1 MNYRRFVKTAKA
13 VREKE
18 TPSFLDRLP
27 QAETARAPFS
37 RRRVT
42 AFVCAAAVLAVVLV
56 GSGVH
61 FRRKTPTLQPSTP
74 SAADDPAVEI
84 RQHTVVHAKAL
95 AGKDA
100 PTALAVYGGVLAF
113 DCGVGSDVAAHEA
126 CSGVVYSVVDGKV
139 FCPTHALKE
148 RLSGKISGD
157 IRVKFLSL
165 PLGRVLFAVG
175 KNSFFYDFNTDT
187 LQKCAVNLADTATV
201 MAGEA
206 AVFEKNFCVLEGND
220 PIYYLVSMKDRTV
233 ESLAK
238 AGADGKM
245 RTPLDYG
252 AAISKGGRFAQYILD
267 DGNGNTAART
277 NVLIDLAT
285 RAVQTFAGEL
295 QDSTPDDRYYVVKT
309 DKGLFVYDTAERRTT
324 AFADSGCP
332 AQYRCGLRQ
341 LRIYSD
347 GFYADYV
354 LFDRETGKTIA
365 VDGHPSATAVS
376 RDGSTVYFFDR
387 DKTVVDAYD
396 LLGGEWYTLPVPDT
410 LAAALR
416 DNAAW
421 EVQLAL
427 YDSGDGSVTL
437 TYYVTQ
443 RARVT
448 PAQQIA
454 EESKYPGFVWDKLL
468 ENGELNSIASLRP
481 LLERYFKDGGVT
493 LYKGDGFAYL
503 DTTPLEKCSSEFGES
518 HRFVVENYAEG
529 RFYYVDTLQGAPQVL
544 HAARLSADAEKQ
556 TAALASA
563 CHMATADAAMT
574 FPHLKN
580 GKADDTA
587 YTAERYTAAYI
598 LSKKITYCL
607 SPAIP
612 DSGGLTHMQH
622 PEDIASLRGFLT
634 YFDSLH
640 FAASALDNGYA
651 ARFKEFYTVQIFV
664 QYPGTEKFE
673 LVFGQNKNGSFEMLY
688 LAPDGGH
695 LASMTATD
703 YATWKAWAKE
713 RIQRQHVPFE
723 ER

>member
-1 MNYRRFVKTAKA
+1 M
-13 VREKE
+13 
-18 TPSFLDRLP
+18 
-27 QAETARAPFS
+27 
-37 RRRVT
+37 
-42 AFVCAAAVLAVVLV
+42 
-56 GSGVH
+56 
-61 FRRKTPTLQPSTP
+61 
-74 SAADDPAVEI
+74 
-84 RQHTVVHAKAL
+84 
-95 AGKDA
+95 
-100 PTALAVYGGVLAF
+100 
-113 DCGVGSDVAAHEA
+113 
-126 CSGVVYSVVDGKV
+126 
-139 FCPTHALKE
+139 
-148 RLSGKISGD
+148 
-157 IRVKFLSL
+157 
-165 PLGRVLFAVG
+165 
-175 KNSFFYDFNTDT
+175 
-187 LQKCAVNLADTATV
+187 
-201 MAGEA
+201 
-206 AVFEKNFCVLEGND
+206 
-220 PIYYLVSMKDRTV
+220 
-233 ESLAK
+233 
-238 AGADGKM
+238 
-245 RTPLDYG
+245 
-252 AAISKGGRFAQYILD
+252 QYILD

-309 DKGLFVYDTAERRTT
+309 DEGLFVYDTAERRTS

-332 AQYRCGLRQ
+332 KQYRYGLRQ
-341 LRIYSD
+341 LRRYSD

-354 LFDRETGKTIA
+354 LFDRETGKTNA

-396 LLGGEWYTLPVPDT
+396 LLAGTWYTLPVPDT

-427 YDSGDGSVTL
+427 YDSGDDSVTL

-481 LLERYFKDGGVT
+481 LLEQYFKDGGVT

-503 DTTPLEKCSSEFGES
+503 DTTPLEKCSSEFGET

-563 CHMATADAAMT
+563 YHMTTADAAMT

-598 LSKKITYCL
+598 LSKKITYYL

-612 DSGGLTHMQH
+612 DSGGLTHMEH

-664 QYPGTEKFE
+664 QYPGTEHFE
-673 LVFGQNKNGSFEMLY
+673 LVFGQNRNGSFEMLY

-695 LASMTATD
+695 LASMTAAD

-713 RIQRQHVPFE
+713 RIQRQQVPFE